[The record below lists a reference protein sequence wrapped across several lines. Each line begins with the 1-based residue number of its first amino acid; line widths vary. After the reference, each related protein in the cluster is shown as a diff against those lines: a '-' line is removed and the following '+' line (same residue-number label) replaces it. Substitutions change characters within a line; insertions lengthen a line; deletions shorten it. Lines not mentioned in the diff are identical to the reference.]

1 MNWKPDQSHRDPK
14 WLQELIEEVENPVF
28 KKLQC
33 DEYKKAIIEENT
45 RFMPPEKILDQNQQ
59 ELTGFEFAEQF
70 TIKS

>member
-14 WLQELIEEVENPVF
+14 WLQELIEEIENPVF

-45 RFMPPEKILDQNQQ
+45 RNMQTEEIPDQDQQ
-59 ELTGFEFAEQF
+59 ELAGFEAVESGSF
-70 TIKS
+70 

>member
-1 MNWKPDQSHRDPK
+1 MNWKADQSHRDPK

-45 RFMPPEKILDQNQQ
+45 RYLQSEEILDKDQQ
-59 ELTGFEFAEQF
+59 EFARLEIVESGTF
-70 TIKS
+70 